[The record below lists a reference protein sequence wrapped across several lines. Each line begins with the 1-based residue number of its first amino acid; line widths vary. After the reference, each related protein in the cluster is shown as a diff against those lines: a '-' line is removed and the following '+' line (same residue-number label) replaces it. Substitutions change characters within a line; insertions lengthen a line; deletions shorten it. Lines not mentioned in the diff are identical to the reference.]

1 MTNPEILP
9 NPQEAAVA
17 TSSRTGVIYVGRTE
31 GEHVMVLG
39 KVGMVESPEGLENR
53 VQSYRVADRIWSFV
67 PEAAFAVDLPET
79 TTIEK
84 VEGYIHGVL
93 EGEGLFRI
101 RENFQAPD
109 CNMTFLAR
117 RVQAALDQLDY
128 DYRPIDIDMLQRRA
142 RELNSET
149 WEKVRKGLKKGKK
162 KAPCIYQDWLYE
174 HCRLEQTTQELARPR
189 DYVRQIMATGYLL
202 RDLAAGSGIDSIEVP
217 LIRRGELRVFPTT
230 LPQALFEARSEA
242 DLALASVN
250 SYTVH
255 PSNEDQIPEQSMA
268 MRMLLG
274 QNLERLE
281 VAGAFVVAGKAPITT
296 AQISP
301 DHLAALGHLGG
312 AYDEHCLYE
321 GLGVR
326 AKLPLELYEIV
337 RGRPHLLPGIRF
349 WQGVQHVREQGF
361 RIQDFELPTSTL
373 PLWERAFEAAEELD
387 RLGRPVPETVLR
399 WVSRVW
405 LPTAVSNVAA

>member
-1 MTNPEILP
+1 M
-9 NPQEAAVA
+9 Q
-17 TSSRTGVIYVGRTE
+17 
-31 GEHVMVLG
+31 
-39 KVGMVESPEGLENR
+39 K
-53 VQSYRVADRIWSFV
+53 
-67 PEAAFAVDLPET
+67 
-79 TTIEK
+79 
-84 VEGYIHGVL
+84 
-93 EGEGLFRI
+93 
-101 RENFQAPD
+101 
-109 CNMTFLAR
+109 
-117 RVQAALDQLDY
+117 
-128 DYRPIDIDMLQRRA
+128 LQMPSRRA
-142 RELNSET
+142 GGARPRPPPGLDGDIPRPLLGPRSHRELNSET

-174 HCRLEQTTQELARPR
+174 RCRLEQTTQELARPR

-255 PSNEDQIPEQSMA
+255 PSNEDQIPEQPLA